1 MASHCDAFLGE
12 ERLLLF
18 SSVIKTD
25 GKKVCDSFTCTS
37 AAVSGLSWQGLSHV
51 DVAPSAM
58 GSPGSSQGPR
68 GWIVM
73 LHGTF
78 HIIPEFFP
86 AVMLH
91 LQGCVIVKAGH
102 TVFQKNS

>member
-1 MASHCDAFLGE
+1 
-12 ERLLLF
+12 
-18 SSVIKTD
+18 
-25 GKKVCDSFTCTS
+25 
-37 AAVSGLSWQGLSHV
+37 
-51 DVAPSAM
+51 
-58 GSPGSSQGPR
+58 
-68 GWIVM
+68 M